1 MELLRDPAAFALL
14 TLIALRARRDNS
26 LSVLGLRSG
35 QSLIGDYEAAGL
47 SKQSYRS
54 AKSRLK
60 KYGLATFNPTP
71 RGTIASLTDTSVF
84 DVNATPT
91 NTQTNTQPTH
101 SQHTANT
108 QPTPNKKERIKEC
121 KEGEAPPPSQNHLYP
136 GEKLR
141 LLEELR
147 NQLERLRNKYGR
159 DVNRRIILPP
169 ERQGEADRLAAR
181 IKQLEGEL

>member
-35 QSLIGDYEAAGL
+35 QSLIGDYEATGL

-60 KYGLATFNPTP
+60 KYGLATFNQTP

-101 SQHTANT
+101 SQHLTR
-108 QPTPNKKERIKEC
+108 KKELKNVKKGKRRPLLKTTYT
-121 KEGEAPPPSQNHLYP
+121 P
-136 GEKLR
+136 EK
-141 LLEELR
+141 
-147 NQLERLRNKYGR
+147 N
-159 DVNRRIILPP
+159 
-169 ERQGEADRLAAR
+169 
-181 IKQLEGEL
+181 